1 MVIHRGVVGSLAR
14 VASAVSSIVMADK
27 MVPFLG
33 VAMWVAWQ
41 SINSRD
47 VLKDPP
53 SVSGAFQHKKMC
65 FSANR
70 FSSWVMAGS
79 QGPGLP
85 CGQWLSKRRIFS
97 RLQDPKPEGTE
108 SLKAGLRTPGKKIST
123 AG

>member
-1 MVIHRGVVGSLAR
+1 MDYGVV
-14 VASAVSSIVMADK
+14 SAVPFILMADK
-27 MVPFLG
+27 MVPLPG
-33 VAMWVAWQ
+33 SGYAGWQ
-41 SINSRD
+41 AESINSRD

-53 SVSGAFQHKKMC
+53 SVSGAFQHKKVC
-65 FSANR
+65 FGANR

-108 SLKAGLRTPGKKIST
+108 SPRAGLRTPGKKISSPQL
-123 AG
+123 GDF